1 MSMTFFRGSELP
13 STEMLPGVQRRAVW
27 QENLMLTF
35 FDFEPHTV
43 VPEHSH
49 SNEQI
54 TIVVQGAMEFDLDGE
69 IRLLEP
75 GDGVCIP
82 PGVPHSARIL
92 DRPTL
97 AYDAWNPPR
106 EDYKG

>member
-1 MSMTFFRGSELP
+1 MTFFRGSELLV
-13 STEMLPGVQRRAVW
+13 TEMLPGVRRTAVW

-35 FDFEPHTV
+35 FEFDPRAV

-54 TIVVQGAMEFDLDGE
+54 TVVVRGAMEFSLDGE
-69 IRLLEP
+69 IRRLGP
-75 GDGVCIP
+75 GDGVCIA
-82 PGVPHSARIL
+82 PGVPHSAQIL
-92 DRPTL
+92 EERTV
-97 AYDAWNPPR
+97 AYDAWNPVR